1 MHCNRR
7 DINRWKK
14 YAKLRKN
21 SLRIEAKQQ
30 EFEERMT
37 KPVDP
42 LAPRIIRVVK
52 LDGTVQI
59 IEVKKQQ

>member
-7 DINRWKK
+7 DINRWKR

-21 SLRIEAKQQ
+21 SLRIEAKQR
-30 EFEERMT
+30 EFEEKTIR
-37 KPVDP
+37 PVDP
-42 LAPRIIRVVK
+42 LAPRTIRVVK